1 MSLVFNLLIITGLS
15 SERSSSILCE
25 VDLHLTQLSINATL
39 PEETLQALKSC
50 FYEGEQAMCSKRG
63 QAFLP
68 SFSFAS
74 TSRSEPVYPF
84 KTQGRPI
91 RSARGAA
98 IKLSTAGHT
107 RESDN
112 VIRAE
117 YKPLSWDPCTL
128 PRISLIWGNVCF
140 TSDWKQTKPLE
151 TKIPLSAPARVGKPS
166 PKGRKGDWWYVGNMQ
181 SPVKFTLYMQAPG
194 SWNMEL
200 ISGCS
205 CWNSWKESAAGFR
218 CAVCRCYTTD
228 PVRKHTLDRP

>member
-50 FYEGEQAMCSKRG
+50 FYKGEQATCSKRG
-63 QAFLP
+63 QASLL

-74 TSRSEPVYPF
+74 TSRSEPVCLF

-91 RSARGAA
+91 RSARGTA
-98 IKLSTAGHT
+98 IKLSAAGHT

-117 YKPLSWDPCTL
+117 YKPLSRDPCTL
-128 PRISLIWGNVCF
+128 PRISLI
-140 TSDWKQTKPLE
+140 
-151 TKIPLSAPARVGKPS
+151 
-166 PKGRKGDWWYVGNMQ
+166 
-181 SPVKFTLYMQAPG
+181 
-194 SWNMEL
+194 
-200 ISGCS
+200 
-205 CWNSWKESAAGFR
+205 
-218 CAVCRCYTTD
+218 
-228 PVRKHTLDRP
+228 